1 MSKQQKG
8 FNIESL
14 YLKGYDHETDDF
26 QTEFMLETWYD
37 IWEEIGIRP
46 GLIKAIVTSFGVER
60 TIEMFDD
67 ASTDYLQN
75 ESLTG
80 VYSPVVERIFD
91 AKKLDI
97 SSLLQCCRF
106 PKRFT
111 KCDLASKISEARS
124 AFLASNNRVKL
135 FDRRPLP
142 LWFERKLRR
151 ISRSILLKPSLSV
164 PSIFHDIPTGA
175 VANCRRTLPAK
186 LLKLESVTFCP
197 KYLRISGANKQVED
211 EDPTCKVTF
220 VPKNYKKL
228 RTIAMEPIRLQ
239 YDQTCWKEY
248 LERVLQSKKTRFS
261 PGGRVTINDQGRN
274 RSLALRGS
282 TDGQLVTI
290 DLSAASDSISAKV
303 AECVLGPL
311 YPAVSRFRSTKM
323 QISDRVYTK
332 YFYCT
337 MGQRITFPLET
348 LIFWVIVMAAVES
361 YESLTHETI
370 NIDNIAVYGDD
381 IIIPHCLTDTVID
394 FLQIAGFSVNT
405 DKCCT
410 NINSLCYRE
419 SCGVEAIKGYDI
431 SAIYWPRH
439 AIRPD
444 HTGVLRLIQLHNR
457 LYKSGFRVAAD
468 RLQNRIQAVS
478 PVVIPLVEDDSQL
491 GFLSEI
497 GYTPGYKLP
506 KSVRDIEY
514 PIVPISRL
522 ETRPVLMTDS
532 VSVSERDAYDRYCYC
547 DYLSNGPLYADGLME
562 LIGVSTS
569 RQSSEILRGIAHDGS
584 DPIIRLV
591 TVYDWT
597 I

>member
-1 MSKQQKG
+1 MSKQKG

-14 YLKGYDHETDDF
+14 YLEGFNHETDEF
-26 QTEFMLETWYD
+26 QTKFMLETWYD
-37 IWEEIGIRP
+37 IWEEIGIKP
-46 GLIKAIVTSFGVER
+46 GLIKAIVTSFGFEK

-75 ESLTG
+75 ECLTG
-80 VYSPVVERIFD
+80 VHSPVVEKIFEL
-91 AKKLDI
+91 KRHDI

-111 KCDLASKISEARS
+111 KCDLESKISEARS
-124 AFLASNNRVKL
+124 TFLASNNRVKL

-151 ISRSILLKPSLSV
+151 ISKMIMLKPSLSV

-175 VANCRRTLPAK
+175 VANCKRTLPAK
-186 LLKLESVTFCP
+186 ILKLESVTFCP
-197 KYLRISGANKQVED
+197 KYLRIPGANKQVES
-211 EDPTCKVTF
+211 EDPTCRVTF

-248 LERVLQSKKTRFS
+248 LERVLQSKKSRFS
-261 PGGRVTINDQGRN
+261 PGGRVTLNDQERN

-311 YPAVSRFRSTKM
+311 YPTISRFRSTEM
-323 QISDRVYTK
+323 LIGDRVYPK

-361 YESLTHETI
+361 YESLTHERI
-370 NIDNIAVYGDD
+370 NINDIAVYGDD
-381 IIIPHCLTDTVID
+381 IIVPYCLTDTVID

-410 NINSLCYRE
+410 NINSMCYRE

-444 HTGVLRLIQLHNR
+444 HTGILRLIQLHNR

-468 RLQNRIQAVS
+468 RLQSRIQAVS

-506 KSVRDIEY
+506 KSVKEVSY

-522 ETRPVLMTDS
+522 ETRPVQASDPIS
-532 VSVSERDAYDRYCYC
+532 AAERDAYDRYCYC

-562 LIGVSTS
+562 LLGVSTS
-569 RQSSEILRGIAHDGS
+569 RQSTEILRGIAQDGS
-584 DPIIRLV
+584 DPMIRLV

>member
-1 MSKQQKG
+1 MSKRKG

-14 YLKGYDHETDDF
+14 YLKGFDHDSDEF
-26 QTEFMLETWYD
+26 QTTIMLETWYD
-37 IWEEIGIRP
+37 IWEEIGIKP
-46 GLIKAIVTSFGVER
+46 GLIKAIVTSFGVEK
-60 TIEMFDD
+60 TIEMFDN

-75 ESLTG
+75 ECLTG
-80 VYSPVVERIFD
+80 VHSPVIERIFEN
-91 AKKLDI
+91 KKYDI

-111 KCDLASKISEARS
+111 KCDLDSKISEARS
-124 AFLASNNRVKL
+124 TFLASNNRVKL

-151 ISRSILLKPSLSV
+151 MSKRILLKPSLSV
-164 PSIFHDIPTGA
+164 PNIFHDIPTGA
-175 VANCRRTLPAK
+175 VANCKRTLPAK
-186 LLKLESVTFCP
+186 LLKLESVTFRP
-197 KYLRISGANKQVED
+197 QYLRIPGGNKTVES
-211 EDPTCKVTF
+211 EDPTCRVTF

-239 YDQTCWKEY
+239 YEQTCWKEY
-248 LERVLQSKKTRFS
+248 LERVLQSKKSRFS
-261 PGGRVTINDQGRN
+261 PGGRVTINDQDRN

-311 YPAVSRFRSTKM
+311 YPTVSRFRSTKM
-323 QISDRVYTK
+323 LIGDRVYPK

-348 LIFWVIVMAAVES
+348 LIFWVIVMSAVES
-361 YESLTHETI
+361 YESLTHETV
-370 NIDNIAVYGDD
+370 NIDDIAVYGDD
-381 IIIPHCLTDTVID
+381 IIVPHCLTDTVID

-468 RLQNRIQAVS
+468 RLQSRIQAVS

-497 GYTPGYKLP
+497 GYTPGYSLP
-506 KSVRDIEY
+506 ESVKEVDY

-522 ETRPVLMTDS
+522 ESRNVQASDVIS
-532 VSVSERDAYDRYCYC
+532 AAERDAYDRYCYC
-547 DYLSNGPLYADGLME
+547 DYLSNGPLYADGLLE
-562 LIGVSTS
+562 LLGVSTS
-569 RQSSEILRGIAHDGS
+569 RQSMDVLRGIAQDGS

-591 TVYDWT
+591 TIYDWT